1 MHNRVVLLTGLLTAT
16 LFLGSCQSN
25 DDAVREA
32 ENEVFAIHDEVMP
45 KTSDILGLKKQL
57 NQRLTAIDSLGEA
70 GSPAATLRADEDRE
84 QLMRLRKN
92 LSDADSSMMSWMNH
106 YNGDTLTTLSSE
118 EALRY
123 LAEQK
128 DQINEVK
135 TRVNSSIEQARSFL
149 GKN

>member
-25 DDAVREA
+25 EDAVREA

-57 NQRLTAIDSLGEA
+57 NQRLTALDSLGEA
-70 GSPAATLRADEDRE
+70 GSPTATLRADEDRE

-92 LSDADSSMMSWMNH
+92 LSDADSSMMSWMNQ

-135 TRVNSSIEQARSFL
+135 TRVNTSIEQARSFL